1 MVRAKFAHE
10 VLKPVFANIAFLQI
24 LDSQENTNI
33 DIDCSQD
40 GALIREQAD

>member
-1 MVRAKFAHE
+1 MRAKFAHE

-24 LDSQENTNI
+24 LDYQENTN
-33 DIDCSQD
+33 IDCSQD